1 MRGRTIDI
9 LNQMKLPIKE
19 VFILSMELFKSLFK
33 MKRKSFH
40 RMSKLKMIRVS
51 VVIIARAKRILEE
64 ELIDPQG
71 KEVKQTIQIMEGEE
85 VTREKKKIDRVMEQ
99 KEEVLEEDKVAEARI
114 DITIAEEVEV
124 TEDKQIEEEVLI
136 EMKVKGKD
144 IQLEMII

>member
-1 MRGRTIDI
+1 
-9 LNQMKLPIKE
+9 
-19 VFILSMELFKSLFK
+19 
-33 MKRKSFH
+33 
-40 RMSKLKMIRVS
+40 MIRVS

-114 DITIAEEVEV
+114 DKMIAEEVEV
-124 TEDKQIEEEVLI
+124 TEDMQIEEEVLI
-136 EMKVKGKD
+136 EMKVNGKD